1 VTASQNRPNF
11 GEANNSGTD
20 SGGVWPLAHRDSAAF
35 PDRETK
41 RELARARAAQSRTA
55 KKRMY
60 AIYVGLLAGM
70 AAFGVL
76 AAYTWERQKDA
87 DEYAA
92 MIAAQNEILT
102 ARVKDLES
110 VGAGLAEAA
119 ASKERETQAAAGFD
133 TASGP
138 TGPAPQTADSAN
150 AAQTKFDRA
159 KSDQFKSDRAKSQEA
174 KAEPAMQDRAKGD
187 PVEPGQ
193 TAPELAVEVPVRGAR
208 APVSSPAEAGDAGAE
223 IAITAKTES
232 WVQIV
237 DGEGKPTFTKLMKG
251 GDTHTLAASP
261 GAMLVTGNPTGLEL
275 FVDGVPAP
283 AFNAKGPTRREIA
296 LDPERL
302 LAGKAEE
309 LGRRAPP
316 ANPPSPDPQPN

>member
-1 VTASQNRPNF
+1 VTVSQNRPDD
-11 GEANNSGTD
+11 GEANNSGPD
-20 SGGVWPLAHRDSAAF
+20 SGAAWPLLHGPSAAF

-41 RELARARAAQSRTA
+41 RELAHARAAQSRTA

-159 KSDQFKSDRAKSQEA
+159 KSQEA

-193 TAPELAVEVPVRGAR
+193 TAPELAIEVPVRGAR

-309 LGRRAPP
+309 PGRRAPP